1 MRVVGLHLNLYLLIL
16 MLCCMNF
23 MQPTCPKVDVAM
35 KVINPGSGR
44 CIDFYPKPL
53 SSVDLMLHNMP
64 CIALSRIFKAKPMLQ
79 VLTHEFSGTK
89 KLTFKSFCL
98 QNLVLQLSIVFIFIF
113 IFLS

>member
-64 CIALSRIFKAKPMLQ
+64 CIALSRIFKARLQ
-79 VLTHEFSGTK
+79 ILTHEFSGTK
-89 KLTFKSFCL
+89 KFT
-98 QNLVLQLSIVFIFIF
+98 
-113 IFLS
+113 